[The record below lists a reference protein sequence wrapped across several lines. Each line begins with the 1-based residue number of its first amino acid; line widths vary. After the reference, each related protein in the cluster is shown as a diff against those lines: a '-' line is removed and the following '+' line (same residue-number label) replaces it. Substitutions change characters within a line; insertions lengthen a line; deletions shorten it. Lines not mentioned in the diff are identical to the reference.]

1 MKIKSKIFNSGKL
14 TINSQLFFIVL
25 SLLLLMNSSCS
36 TRDMWNRSSEYY
48 YKDTIDQY
56 LITKDGE
63 KVIFLGEKYHYIF
76 DDNDNVVKEL
86 LNWPNRKEL
95 KMDIMSFD
103 LISRNKVKVKIQV
116 IGDFTAESNELSQ
129 SELTFLKNLGF
140 KSLFKDGKILIKD
153 IAFTGKRYLPKPNEL
168 YKSNSSLNKSYD
180 VQVRVKYNKAK
191 DIGKKIALTPITVVG
206 DVIMISSITLFVGAS
221 LTYYCLKP
229 KDRGT
234 CKYLLRFLRI

>member
-1 MKIKSKIFNSGKL
+1 
-14 TINSQLFFIVL
+14 
-25 SLLLLMNSSCS
+25 MNSSCS
-36 TRDMWNRSSEYY
+36 TRDMWTRSSEYY

-103 LISRNKVKVKIQV
+103 FISRNRVKVKIQV

-129 SELTFLKNLGF
+129 SELMFLKNLGF
-140 KSLFKDGKILIKD
+140 NSLFKGGKILVKD

-180 VQVRVKYNKAK
+180 VQVRVKYNEAK
-191 DIGKKIALTPITVVG
+191 DIGRKIALTPITIVG
-206 DVIMISSITLFVGAS
+206 DVIMNSGIALFFGAS

-229 KDRGT
+229 KDRET
-234 CKYLLRFLRI
+234 CKYMLRFLRI